1 MTPDQQADDAAA
13 PGVGPSRREPAA
25 AAPAPAEP
33 SQGATSPGGKA
44 WHAEQE
50 SPADAGSRSGQEEPG
65 TGTGS
70 RAAHL
75 LKEVAVVGVTALVIS
90 FLIKTF
96 LVQAFWIPSG
106 SMEDTLVYGDRVLV
120 SKLQVGPTEIERG
133 DIAVFHDPGGWLPPA
148 EDPDRGALVNGV
160 VDLLE
165 FVGLAP
171 AGDGDHLIKR
181 VIGIG
186 GDRVVCCDDQGR
198 VTVNDVPLEEPY
210 LFPGDEPSTEQF
222 DVTVP
227 RDHFWVMGDH
237 RSNSRDSRANDDG
250 TGTGGSVPADNIV
263 GQALVLVWPLDRF
276 DWFSRPAEVF
286 DDVPVAGGTP

>member
-1 MTPDQQADDAAA
+1 MTQDPRPEQDGVGGPPEQADTERRELD
-13 PGVGPSRREPAA
+13 PERREPDTGRDDTDRDDTETATG
-25 AAPAPAEP
+25 
-33 SQGATSPGGKA
+33 GATAALRPRRRRHPVGRFVR
-44 WHAEQE
+44 EVLLI
-50 SPADAGSRSGQEEPG
+50 G
-65 TGTGS
+65 T
-70 RAAHL
+70 
-75 LKEVAVVGVTALVIS
+75 TALVIS